1 MMLDEIVDHRRLES
15 AIPKSKGTYET
26 QRGLTQNV
34 RTTKGWEI
42 CVQWKDGSTD
52 WIALKDL
59 KESYPVEL
67 AEYAINSK
75 TIADD
80 EPAFAWWVPYVMKKR
95 DRIISKVKSK
105 YWARTHKY
113 GIRVPKHMKEAK
125 EIDLEN
131 GDTQWMDSVR
141 L

>member
-1 MMLDEIVDHRRLES
+1 MGSMCAVEGWFNGLDSIERYEGI
-15 AIPKSKGTYET
+15 IP
-26 QRGLTQNV
+26 
-34 RTTKGWEI
+34 
-42 CVQWKDGSTD
+42 
-52 WIALKDL
+52 
-59 KESYPVEL
+59 PVEL

-75 TIADD
+75 IDD

-113 GIRVPKHMKEAK
+113 GIRVPNHIKEAK

-131 GDTQWMDSVR
+131 GDTQWMDS
-141 L
+141 